1 MNLDLIK
8 NIISKRAEYLV
19 DKIVNKENNL
29 NDVSYFIAGN
39 SLNVTNRKT
48 DIDIFPVSL
57 EGWNKLVE
65 IFKPYLIY
73 CTRNAGTYK
82 IGKETIQVCK
92 YIYPT
97 LKELIYSFDYSHIQI
112 GVLVMGNDIKE
123 VFFTDE
129 YLESKVI
136 GNSTYVGS
144 NYPLSSAIRA
154 AKYKEY
160 KEISKGRMIYSMVSA
175 LTDVI
180 QRGFKDY
187 EDFKDQLDAVDLGL
201 LPEDF
206 EAFAEDKDNKLF
218 TLFKLLR
225 KDN

>member
-1 MNLDLIK
+1 MNLDLIR
-8 NIISKRAEYLV
+8 NIISKRAEYLL
-19 DKIVNKENNL
+19 DKIRKEKIEL
-29 NDVSYFIAGN
+29 REVTFVVAGN

-48 DIDIFPVSL
+48 DIDIFPTSL
-57 EGWNKLVE
+57 DYWNTLVE
-65 IFKPYLIY
+65 TFKPYLIY
-73 CTRNAGTYK
+73 CTKNAGTYK
-82 IGKETIQVCK
+82 VGNETVQICK

-97 LKELIYSFDYSHIQI
+97 IEELIKSFDYTHIQV
-112 GVLVMGNDIKE
+112 GVLITDIYIRE
-123 VFFTDE
+123 VYFTEE

-136 GNSTYVGS
+136 GNSNYVGS

-160 KEISKGRMIYSMVSA
+160 KELSKGRMIYSMVSA

-180 QRGFKDY
+180 KRGFKDY
-187 EDFKDQLDAVDLGL
+187 SDFKDQLDAVDLGL

-206 EAFAEDKDNKLF
+206 EEFGKDKDNKLY
-218 TLFKLLR
+218 TLFELLR